1 MGPQPNTSFP
11 SHTWAGFRLDSSRHL
26 CQYCLYLGP
35 PEAHVHSVVQVDGS
49 GERSTS
55 LLRPSYRATQGAEA
69 AVAVGLEQAHA
80 QLLGQGEAR
89 PNLQRNISE
98 RLRNLKRALFE
109 LERAEIVARKPQGV
123 PHANHTTRQQVW
135 LSESFGEA

>member
-1 MGPQPNTSFP
+1 MPRPQ
-11 SHTWAGFRLDSSRHL
+11 WQWGWRR
-26 CQYCLYLGP
+26 
-35 PEAHVHSVVQVDGS
+35 
-49 GERSTS
+49 
-55 LLRPSYRATQGAEA
+55 
-69 AVAVGLEQAHA
+69 AHA
-80 QLLGQGEAR
+80 QFVGQGEAR